1 MCLKHSHL
9 SLEKQYR
16 SPVADFV
23 RGQEPLAGGGASL
36 VLPAPWPSRGG
47 GDSELGASL
56 SAVEGT
62 ANHSQRSCL
71 KRKRP
76 IGAGASSLAEA
87 PARPCTS
94 HHTAHALGTVCA
106 FFKDKKIQRRKVR
119 GM

>member
-1 MCLKHSHL
+1 MGVRAS
-9 SLEKQYR
+9 S
-16 SPVADFV
+16 SP
-23 RGQEPLAGGGASL
+23 
-36 VLPAPWPSRGG
+36 LPGPAEGEETPSW
-47 GDSELGASL
+47 GASL
-56 SAVEGT
+56 SAAEGT